1 MTDQVK
7 PQETVATPYELTIL
21 EAVAQRYSDP
31 RPRLA
36 KTIHWQSIQAYDA
49 AYLYNARTVEAH
61 SVEALAE
68 VLRDLTTNPHACV
81 VRGAVREGVRPS
93 RIERRCHGDGA
104 PLVET
109 ARSWAAFDL
118 DELYPPEGL
127 LDDPPAVAAW
137 LWRQLPS
144 PLAGCAGVVQW
155 TAGAFVDLFHG
166 RPVAGQSMIVKSKGG
181 ARCRLWFVL
190 SAPVESGAW
199 RAWARETR
207 KNGGLRV
214 DPCLFSP
221 VQPHYTAAPEFVGR
235 APVLLDEERVVVMEG
250 APVVDVAGLL
260 AGHSARVAVQAKE
273 REAREVQAAQRRA
286 SSQEDAFD
294 WTCAASALERL
305 DPDLSYDEWLSV
317 GMALHSRWP
326 TGDGL
331 GLWEGWSRGGGKY
344 QDGDCEHRWD
354 GFRGG
359 GVNLGTLFSLAKS
372 AGWTM
377 PAREVL
383 GAREARLDVG
393 GGAAELGEVP
403 ERVRA
408 TAGRVRGE
416 EAKGASG
423 EAFASADDFE
433 DDIDDFGAP
442 MDGPPE
448 DLWAGHPAEDG
459 GAPLGEAEAS
469 REGGGSPTSPPQG
482 VRRGGWRV
490 PPLTELGN
498 AERLVFRHGD
508 NLRFAHDAGKWFVWD
523 AGRWRIDTVGLA
535 QELGKETA
543 RALWEQRDAYLRRG
557 GKPLEG
563 EEKAKASEAFKRHW
577 KKGESAASIRNAL
590 ALAQSSPRLA
600 CLSTD
605 FDRDVWLLGAGGEV
619 VDLRSGEASEGKRD
633 QLVSKQAACRPVV
646 VAQDVDPCPRWS
658 KFLLDAMG
666 GDAELVA
673 YLQRVVGYTLTGLT
687 DEQCLFFLWGPGS
700 NGKTTFLETL
710 AALMGEYAGACSF
723 ESFLAKDVS
732 GIRNDL
738 AALQGKR
745 LAYAEEPKQGAR
757 LDAGTVKQI
766 TGGGKI
772 QARFLFREYF
782 EFQPAHKLFLAANF
796 QPAVDD
802 PSEGFWR
809 RIRLVPWRQQYR
821 TSETQ
826 PAHWPAANKS
836 LARELR
842 EELPGIMRWA
852 IQGALL
858 WQKHG
863 LAEPKALRDEAQA
876 WREAEDTLG
885 NFLAERCVVAEGAS
899 VGSAELYIAYQSFA
913 LSNGFHPMNN
923 QRFPGQ
929 LEIRLLG
936 RAEKK
941 RGKRG
946 YDWRGLGLLSDRD
959 DQGAAPVRG
968 WEVSS

>member
-1 MTDQVK
+1 MMEQTHSD
-7 PQETVATPYELTIL
+7 TTPYELTIL
-21 EAVAQRYSDP
+21 EAVGTRYSDP

-36 KTIHWQSIQAYDA
+36 KTITHDRARSYDA
-49 AYLYNARTVEAH
+49 AYLYNARTASAH
-61 SVEALAE
+61 SVEEMAKI
-68 VLRDLTTNPHACV
+68 LRDLTTQPHACI
-81 VRGAVREGVRPS
+81 VRGGLREGVRPG
-93 RIERRCHGDGA
+93 RIERRCHGDNA
-104 PLVET
+104 ALVEVARNWT
-109 ARSWAAFDL
+109 ALDV
-118 DELYPPEGL
+118 DELFLPPAL
-127 LDDPPAVAAW
+127 VDDPQGAARW
-137 LWRQLPS
+137 VWEQLPA
-144 PLAGCAGVVQW
+144 PLAGCACALQW
-155 TAGAFVDLFHG
+155 TSGAFVDYRFGGTTL
-166 RPVAGQSMIVKSKGG
+166 RKGG
-181 ARCRLWFVL
+181 GQARCRLWFVL
-190 SAPVESGAW
+190 SAPVESAAW
-199 RAWARETR
+199 RAWAR
-207 KNGGLRV
+207 GLRAQGMRWA
-214 DPCLFSP
+214 DPSLYSP
-221 VQPHYTAAPEFVGR
+221 VQPHYTAAPIFEGR
-235 APVLLDEERVVVMEG
+235 APVMFDEERVVVMPG
-250 APVVDVAGLL
+250 LPVVDVAGLL

-286 SSQEDAFD
+286 SSEDDAHD
-294 WTCAASALERL
+294 WACAASALERL
-305 DPDLSYDEWLSV
+305 DPDLAYDEWLSV
-317 GMALHSRWP
+317 GMAIHSRWP
-326 TGDGL
+326 TGEGL

-359 GVNLGTLFSLAKS
+359 GVNLGTLFQLAKS

-393 GGAAELGEVP
+393 GAAELGEVP

-408 TAGRVRGE
+408 TAGRVRGAAQE
-416 EAKGASG
+416 GAG
-423 EAFASADDFE
+423 DEAFASADGFE
-433 DDIDDFGAP
+433 GGFDDFGTP
-442 MDGPPE
+442 MDGPPD

-459 GAPLGEAEAS
+459 GAPSGEASA
-469 REGGGSPTSPPQG
+469 GGGSPTSPPQG

-498 AERLVFRHGD
+498 AERLVYRHGD
-508 NLRFAHDAGKWFVWD
+508 NLKFAHDAGKWFVWD

-543 RALWEQRDAYLRRG
+543 RALWEQRDSYLRKG
-557 GKPLEG
+557 SKPLEG

-619 VDLRSGEASEGKRD
+619 VDLRSGEASEGKRE

-646 VAQDVDPCPRWS
+646 VAEEVDPCPKWS
-658 KFLLDAMG
+658 RFLLDAMG

-723 ESFLAKDVS
+723 ESFVAKDAS

-858 WQKHG
+858 WQTHG

-899 VGSAELYIAYQSFA
+899 VGSAELYVAYQSFA

-959 DQGAAPVRG
+959 DQGGAPVRG
-968 WEVSS
+968 WEVSP